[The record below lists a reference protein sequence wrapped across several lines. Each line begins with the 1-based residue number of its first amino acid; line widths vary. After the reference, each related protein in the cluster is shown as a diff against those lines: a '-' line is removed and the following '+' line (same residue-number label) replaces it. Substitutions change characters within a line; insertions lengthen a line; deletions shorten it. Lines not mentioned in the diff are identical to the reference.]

1 MYDGVIEKPELNE
14 ETLAHHGIKGQKWGI
29 RRYQNPDGSLKTAG
43 KKRKWVNGV
52 AVKKEKKL
60 DTLNKK
66 LEKSGSKYTASYKGG
81 TLVLTPKNAASNS
94 KSKYSDISTKTLK
107 VMAENLGDDVHNN
120 HNKNKN
126 SQIFRQQQA
135 KTLREMTEELASRKV
150 KENQESLKKNDILE
164 KSKHHQ
170 SDLGKVPSL
179 KEDLKKKP
187 RI

>member
-43 KKRKWVNGV
+43 KKRK
-52 AVKKEKKL
+52 
-60 DTLNKK
+60 
-66 LEKSGSKYTASYKGG
+66 
-81 TLVLTPKNAASNS
+81 ASNS
-94 KSKYSDISTKTLK
+94 KSKYSDISTKILK

-135 KTLREMTEELASRKV
+135 KTLREMAEELASRKV